1 MKKTLSRSLSLLLA
15 VVLAVSLALPAAA
28 ADPITLDRTEA
39 TIAPKDSITL
49 TATLSSEYANKSITW
64 KSSNPTV
71 AEVSNTNS
79 KKQTATIT
87 AKAEGYASITATV
100 TDSAN
105 SQQIALCKVTVAKS
119 KVTSLTLDPAGP
131 EVLPIGKT
139 RTLTAK
145 ANYSNGTTGTVDVTW
160 SSTNT
165 AVAAVSKKGEVTAVA
180 EGTATIMALYQ
191 DSSNDSAVSATYQ
204 VTVSKTATTSK
215 DDVLALS
222 ATTVNTNAGLFVESA
237 VKAPAVTV
245 KNGTTDVTEAYNI
258 TYLWTDASKKELG
271 KDATLLLQPTTQ
283 ADLLLTCTVT
293 AASKT
298 DSTQILTGTCTYG
311 VKVYPSTSLGGV
323 HSVAEGAVTL
333 NKLMD
338 LENKV
343 SVIDQLI
350 KGDDTGM
357 AQPIAG
363 LTHVVFDTN
372 TITGSDVGTL
382 SAKNG
387 SEYYASTTAD
397 GDHLADVTFTPLKKG
412 TFAINFLAY
421 GDKVY
426 YGRLEVLVDDAAVTP
441 PTADNDVRQCDST
454 GFTFAG
460 SDFYRDSDTDPVA
473 AVVFGKP
480 SAGHLLRNLSHGI
493 GTADDGDKYYTNS
506 ASQGDY
512 HVSTLSYLPDA
523 GYMGQATIPVT
534 YITAAGIETTGV
546 IKVSVS
552 TKTDSAQFKD
562 VTRSNVGTWAADA
575 VDFAYHFGLVS
586 GVSKTEFAPNS
597 PMTRAQLVTVLYR
610 AAGSPSVTVSTNFED
625 LDVGSYYYSAV
636 VWANVNG
643 IVNGTS
649 DTTFSPDSRL
659 TRQQLAAILY
669 RYARAFGGDTSYTGN
684 LSHFTDRHQVD
695 SYATTPMIWAVS
707 HEIISGTSDTTL
719 SPLST
724 ATRAQVVVILH
735 RYLTDRVTFSQRNPE
750 KSQKTTKNRPKPPRT
765 PRRFCCASA

>member
-15 VVLAVSLALPAAA
+15 VVLAVSLTLPAAA
-28 ADPITLDRTEA
+28 TFPITLDQSKA

-64 KSSNPTV
+64 ESSDKTV

-87 AKAEGYASITATV
+87 AKAEGYATITASV
-100 TDSAN
+100 GNVKASCD
-105 SQQIALCKVTVAKS
+105 VTVAKS

-145 ANYSNGTTGTVDVTW
+145 ANYSNGTTGTVDVSW

-191 DSSNDSAVSATYQ
+191 GSNNDSAVSATYQ
-204 VTVSKTATTSK
+204 VTVSKNATTSK

-258 TYLWTDASKKELG
+258 TYLWADASKKELG

-343 SVIDQLI
+343 SVIDQLV

-372 TITGSDVGTL
+372 TITGSDAGTL

-441 PTADNDVRQCDST
+441 PTPGDDVRQCDST

-636 VWANVNG
+636 VWANING

-684 LSHFTDRHQVD
+684 LSHFTDRRQVD
-695 SYATTPMIWAVS
+695 TYATTPMIWAVS

-735 RYLTDRVTFSQRNPE
+735 RYLTD
-750 KSQKTTKNRPKPPRT
+750 
-765 PRRFCCASA
+765 

>member
-28 ADPITLDRTEA
+28 ASVAVTGVTLDKTSV
-39 TIAPKDSITL
+39 TLAPKDSITL
-49 TATLSSEYANKSITW
+49 K
-64 KSSNPTV
+64 
-71 AEVSNTNS
+71 
-79 KKQTATIT
+79 
-87 AKAEGYASITATV
+87 ATV
-100 TDSAN
+100 QPDNATN
-105 SQQIALCKVTVAKS
+105 QNL
-119 KVTSLTLDPAGP
+119 
-131 EVLPIGKT
+131 
-139 RTLTAK
+139 
-145 ANYSNGTTGTVDVTW
+145 TW
-160 SSTNT
+160 SSNRED
-165 AVAAVSKKGEVTAVA
+165 VATVSSKGVVTAVA
-180 EGTATIMALYQ
+180 EGTTTITVKTKESGYSATCNVTVAKSTVTGLTIDPAGPEILPVGKTRTLVAKATYSNGTTSTV
-191 DSSNDSAVSATYQ
+191 DVTWSRTNANIADVSSEGVVTAVAEGSSEIIGTYKYTDKDNKNAFISATYK
-204 VTVSKTATTSK
+204 VTVSKNATTSK

-343 SVIDQLI
+343 SVIDQLV

-372 TITGSDVGTL
+372 TITGSNAGTL

-441 PTADNDVRQCDST
+441 PTADGDVRQCDST

-460 SDFYRDSDTDPVA
+460 SDFYRNSDTDPVA

-669 RYARAFGGDTSYTGN
+669 RYARAFGGDTSYIGN

-735 RYLTDRVTFSQRNPE
+735 RYLTD
-750 KSQKTTKNRPKPPRT
+750 
-765 PRRFCCASA
+765 

>member
-15 VVLAVSLALPAAA
+15 IVLAVSLTLPAAA
-28 ADPITLDRTEA
+28 ASVAVTGVTLDKTSV
-39 TIAPKDSITL
+39 TLAPKDSITL
-49 TATLSSEYANKSITW
+49 K
-64 KSSNPTV
+64 
-71 AEVSNTNS
+71 
-79 KKQTATIT
+79 
-87 AKAEGYASITATV
+87 ATV
-100 TDSAN
+100 QPDNATNQD
-105 SQQIALCKVTVAKS
+105 L
-119 KVTSLTLDPAGP
+119 
-131 EVLPIGKT
+131 
-139 RTLTAK
+139 
-145 ANYSNGTTGTVDVTW
+145 TW
-160 SSTNT
+160 SSNRED
-165 AVAAVSKKGEVTAVA
+165 VATVSSKGVVTAVA
-180 EGTATIMALYQ
+180 EGTTTITVKTKESGYSATCNVTVAKSTVTGLTIDPAGPEILPVGKTRTLVAKATYSNGTTSTV
-191 DSSNDSAVSATYQ
+191 DVTWSPTNAKIADVSSEGVVTAVAEGSSEIIGTYKYTNKDNKNAFISATYK
-204 VTVSKTATTSK
+204 VTVSKNATTSK

-258 TYLWTDASKKELG
+258 TYFWTDASKKELG

-343 SVIDQLI
+343 SVIDQLV

-372 TITGSDVGTL
+372 TITGSDAGTL

-441 PTADNDVRQCDST
+441 PTANDDVRQCDST

-735 RYLTDRVTFSQRNPE
+735 RYLTD
-750 KSQKTTKNRPKPPRT
+750 
-765 PRRFCCASA
+765 

>member
-28 ADPITLDRTEA
+28 ASVAVTGVTLDKTSV
-39 TIAPKDSITL
+39 TLAPKDSITL
-49 TATLSSEYANKSITW
+49 K
-64 KSSNPTV
+64 
-71 AEVSNTNS
+71 
-79 KKQTATIT
+79 
-87 AKAEGYASITATV
+87 ATV
-100 TDSAN
+100 QPDNATNQD
-105 SQQIALCKVTVAKS
+105 L
-119 KVTSLTLDPAGP
+119 
-131 EVLPIGKT
+131 
-139 RTLTAK
+139 
-145 ANYSNGTTGTVDVTW
+145 TW
-160 SSTNT
+160 SSNRED
-165 AVAAVSKKGEVTAVA
+165 VATVSSKGVVTAVA
-180 EGTATIMALYQ
+180 EGTTTITVKTKESSYSATCNVTVAKSTVTGLTIDPAGPEILPVGKTRTLVAKATYSNGTTSTV
-191 DSSNDSAVSATYQ
+191 DVTWSRTNANIADVSSEGVVTAVAEGSSEIIGTYKYTDKDNKDAFISATYK
-204 VTVSKTATTSK
+204 VTVSKSASTSK
-215 DDVLALS
+215 DDVLTLA

-298 DSTQILTGTCTYG
+298 DSTQVLTGTCTYG

-343 SVIDQLI
+343 SVIDQLV

-372 TITGSDVGTL
+372 TITGSDAGTL

-441 PTADNDVRQCDST
+441 PTAADDVRQCDST

-460 SDFYRDSDTDPVA
+460 SDFYRNSDTDPVA

-735 RYLTDRVTFSQRNPE
+735 RYLTD
-750 KSQKTTKNRPKPPRT
+750 
-765 PRRFCCASA
+765 

>member
-28 ADPITLDRTEA
+28 ASVAVTGVTLDKT
-39 TIAPKDSITL
+39 TLTLAPKDSYTL
-49 TATLSSEYANKSITW
+49 KATVKPDNATNQNLTW
-64 KSSNPTV
+64 KSNRPDVATV
-71 AEVSNTNS
+71 SSKGVVTAVS
-79 KKQTATIT
+79 
-87 AKAEGYASITATV
+87 EGTASILV
-100 TDSAN
+100 TTNDGGYFAS
-105 SQQIALCKVTVAKS
+105 CDVTVAKS
-119 KVTSLTLDPAGP
+119 KVTSLTIDPAGP

-139 RTLTAK
+139 RTLIAK
-145 ANYSNGTTGTVDVTW
+145 GNYSNGTTGTVDVSW
-160 SSTNT
+160 SSNDN
-165 AVAAVSKKGEVTAVA
+165 AVATVDKKGVVTAVA
-180 EGTATIMALYQ
+180 EGTTTIFALYREGE
-191 DSSNDSAVSATYQ
+191 DNNSAVSATYQ

-283 ADLLLTCTVT
+283 ANLLLTCTVT

-343 SVIDQLI
+343 SVIDQLV

-372 TITGSDVGTL
+372 TITGSDAGTL

-441 PTADNDVRQCDST
+441 PTANGDVRQCDST

-493 GTADDGDKYYTNS
+493 GTADDGEKYYTNS

-546 IKVSVS
+546 IKISVS

-669 RYARAFGGDTSYTGN
+669 RYARAFGGDTSYIGN

-735 RYLTDRVTFSQRNPE
+735 RYLTD
-750 KSQKTTKNRPKPPRT
+750 
-765 PRRFCCASA
+765 

>member
-28 ADPITLDRTEA
+28 ASVAVTGVTLDKTSV
-39 TIAPKDSITL
+39 TLAPKDSITL
-49 TATLSSEYANKSITW
+49 KAIVQPDNATNQDL
-64 KSSNPTV
+64 
-71 AEVSNTNS
+71 
-79 KKQTATIT
+79 
-87 AKAEGYASITATV
+87 
-100 TDSAN
+100 
-105 SQQIALCKVTVAKS
+105 
-119 KVTSLTLDPAGP
+119 
-131 EVLPIGKT
+131 
-139 RTLTAK
+139 
-145 ANYSNGTTGTVDVTW
+145 TW
-160 SSTNT
+160 SSNRED
-165 AVAAVSKKGEVTAVA
+165 VATVSSKGVVTAVA
-180 EGTATIMALYQ
+180 EGTTTITVKTKESGYSATCNVTVAKSTVTGLTIDPAGPEILPVGKTRTLVAKATYSNGTTSTV
-191 DSSNDSAVSATYQ
+191 DVTWSRTNANIADVSSEGVVTAVAEGSSEIIGTYKYTDKDNKNAFISATYK
-204 VTVSKTATTSK
+204 VTVSKNATTSK

-372 TITGSDVGTL
+372 TITGSDAGTL

-387 SEYYASTTAD
+387 NEYYASATAD

-421 GDKVY
+421 GDKLY

-441 PTADNDVRQCDST
+441 PTPGDDVRQCDST

-460 SDFYRDSDTDPVA
+460 SDFYRNSDTDPVA

-493 GTADDGDKYYTNS
+493 GTAADGEKYYTNS

-735 RYLTDRVTFSQRNPE
+735 RYLTD
-750 KSQKTTKNRPKPPRT
+750 
-765 PRRFCCASA
+765 

>member
-28 ADPITLDRTEA
+28 ASVAVTGVTLDKT
-39 TIAPKDSITL
+39 TLTLAPKDSYNL
-49 TATLSSEYANKSITW
+49 KATVKPDNATNQNLTW
-64 KSSNPTV
+64 KSNRPDVATV
-71 AEVSNTNS
+71 SSKGVVTAVS
-79 KKQTATIT
+79 
-87 AKAEGYASITATV
+87 EGTASILV
-100 TDSAN
+100 TTNDGGYFAS
-105 SQQIALCKVTVAKS
+105 CDVTVAKS
-119 KVTSLTLDPAGP
+119 KVTSLTIDPAGP

-139 RTLTAK
+139 RTLIAK
-145 ANYSNGTTGTVDVTW
+145 GNYSNGTTGTVDVSW
-160 SSTNT
+160 SSNDN
-165 AVAAVSKKGEVTAVA
+165 AVATVDKKGVVTAVA
-180 EGTATIMALYQ
+180 EGTTTIFALYREGE
-191 DSSNDSAVSATYQ
+191 DNNSAVSATYQ
-204 VTVSKTATTSK
+204 VTVSKSASTSK
-215 DDVLALS
+215 DDVLTLA

-245 KNGTTDVTEAYNI
+245 KNGSTDVTEAYNI

-343 SVIDQLI
+343 SVIDQLV

-372 TITGSDVGTL
+372 TITGSDAGTL

-441 PTADNDVRQCDST
+441 PTADDDVRQCDST

-460 SDFYRDSDTDPVA
+460 SDFYRNSDTDPVA

-669 RYARAFGGDTSYTGN
+669 RYARAFGGDTSYIGN

-735 RYLTDRVTFSQRNPE
+735 RYLTD
-750 KSQKTTKNRPKPPRT
+750 
-765 PRRFCCASA
+765 

>member
-15 VVLAVSLALPAAA
+15 IVLAVSLALPAAA
-28 ADPITLDRTEA
+28 ASVAVTGVTLDKTSV
-39 TIAPKDSITL
+39 TLAPKDSITL
-49 TATLSSEYANKSITW
+49 K
-64 KSSNPTV
+64 
-71 AEVSNTNS
+71 
-79 KKQTATIT
+79 
-87 AKAEGYASITATV
+87 ATV
-100 TDSAN
+100 QPDNATNQD
-105 SQQIALCKVTVAKS
+105 L
-119 KVTSLTLDPAGP
+119 
-131 EVLPIGKT
+131 
-139 RTLTAK
+139 
-145 ANYSNGTTGTVDVTW
+145 TW
-160 SSTNT
+160 SSNRED
-165 AVAAVSKKGEVTAVA
+165 VATVSSKGVVTAVA
-180 EGTATIMALYQ
+180 EGTTTITVKTKESGYSATCNVTVAKSTVTGLTIDPAGPEILPVGKTRTLVAKATYSNGTTSTV
-191 DSSNDSAVSATYQ
+191 DVTWSRTNANIADVSSEGVVTAVAEGSSEIIGTYKYTDKDNKNAFISATYK
-204 VTVSKTATTSK
+204 VTVSKNATTSK

-245 KNGTTDVTEAYNI
+245 KNGSTDVTEAYNI

-343 SVIDQLI
+343 SVIDQLL

-372 TITGSDVGTL
+372 TITGSDAGTL

-426 YGRLEVLVDDAAVTP
+426 YGRLEILVDDAAVTP
-441 PTADNDVRQCDST
+441 PTADGDVRQCDST

-546 IKVSVS
+546 IKISVS

-669 RYARAFGGDTSYTGN
+669 RYARAFGGDTSYIGN

-695 SYATTPMIWAVS
+695 SYATTPMTWAVS

-735 RYLTDRVTFSQRNPE
+735 RYLTD
-750 KSQKTTKNRPKPPRT
+750 
-765 PRRFCCASA
+765 

>member
-28 ADPITLDRTEA
+28 ASVAVTGVTLDKTSV
-39 TIAPKDSITL
+39 TLAPKDSITL
-49 TATLSSEYANKSITW
+49 K
-64 KSSNPTV
+64 
-71 AEVSNTNS
+71 
-79 KKQTATIT
+79 
-87 AKAEGYASITATV
+87 ATV
-100 TDSAN
+100 QPDNATNQD
-105 SQQIALCKVTVAKS
+105 L
-119 KVTSLTLDPAGP
+119 
-131 EVLPIGKT
+131 
-139 RTLTAK
+139 
-145 ANYSNGTTGTVDVTW
+145 TW
-160 SSTNT
+160 SSNRED
-165 AVAAVSKKGEVTAVA
+165 VATVSSKGVVTAVA
-180 EGTATIMALYQ
+180 EGTTTITVKTKESGYSATCNVTVAKSTVTGLTIDPAGPETLPVGKTRTLVAKATYSNGTTSTVDVTWSPTNAKIADVSSTGVVTAVAEGSSEIIGTYKYTDKDNKDALI
-191 DSSNDSAVSATYQ
+191 SATYK

-357 AQPIAG
+357 AQPLAG

-684 LSHFTDRHQVD
+684 LSHFTDRRQVD
-695 SYATTPMIWAVS
+695 TYAVTPMTWAVS

-735 RYLTDRVTFSQRNPE
+735 RYLTD
-750 KSQKTTKNRPKPPRT
+750 
-765 PRRFCCASA
+765 

>member
-15 VVLAVSLALPAAA
+15 VVLAVSLTLPAAA
-28 ADPITLDRTEA
+28 ASVAVTGVTLDKT
-39 TIAPKDSITL
+39 TLTLAPKDSYTL
-49 TATLSSEYANKSITW
+49 KATVKPDNATNQNLTW
-64 KSSNPTV
+64 KSNRPDVATV
-71 AEVSNTNS
+71 SSKGVVTAVS
-79 KKQTATIT
+79 
-87 AKAEGYASITATV
+87 EGTASILV
-100 TDSAN
+100 TTNDGGYFAS
-105 SQQIALCKVTVAKS
+105 CDVTVAKS
-119 KVTSLTLDPAGP
+119 KVTSLTIDPAGP

-139 RTLTAK
+139 RTLIAK
-145 ANYSNGTTGTVDVTW
+145 GNYSNGTTGTVDVSW
-160 SSTNT
+160 SSNDN
-165 AVAAVSKKGEVTAVA
+165 AVATVDKKGVVTAVA
-180 EGTATIMALYQ
+180 EGTTTIFALYREGE
-191 DSSNDSAVSATYQ
+191 DNNSAVSATYQ
-204 VTVSKTATTSK
+204 VTVSKSASTSK

-343 SVIDQLI
+343 SVIDQLV

-372 TITGSDVGTL
+372 TITGSDAGTL

-441 PTADNDVRQCDST
+441 PTADDDVRQCDST

-546 IKVSVS
+546 IKISVS

-669 RYARAFGGDTSYTGN
+669 RYARAFGGDTSYIGN

-735 RYLTDRVTFSQRNPE
+735 RYLTD
-750 KSQKTTKNRPKPPRT
+750 
-765 PRRFCCASA
+765 

>member
-119 KVTSLTLDPAGP
+119 KVTSLTIDPAGP

-139 RTLTAK
+139 RTLIAK
-145 ANYSNGTTGTVDVTW
+145 GNYSNGTTGTVDVSW
-160 SSTNT
+160 SSNDN
-165 AVAAVSKKGEVTAVA
+165 AVATVDKKGVVTAVA
-180 EGTATIMALYQ
+180 EGTTTIFALYQ
-191 DSSNDSAVSATYQ
+191 ENGDSNSAVSATYQ

-283 ADLLLTCTVT
+283 SDLLLTCTVT

-343 SVIDQLI
+343 SVIDQLL

-372 TITGSDVGTL
+372 TITGSDAGTL

-441 PTADNDVRQCDST
+441 PTADDDVRQCDST

-546 IKVSVS
+546 IKISVS

-735 RYLTDRVTFSQRNPE
+735 RYLTD
-750 KSQKTTKNRPKPPRT
+750 
-765 PRRFCCASA
+765 

>member
-15 VVLAVSLALPAAA
+15 VVLAVSLTLPAAA
-28 ADPITLDRTEA
+28 TNVDVTGVTLDKTSL
-39 TIAPKDSITL
+39 TLAPKDSYTL
-49 TATLSSEYANKSITW
+49 KATVTPDNATNQNVTW
-64 KSSNPTV
+64 KTNKDKVATVSSKGV
-71 AEVSNTNS
+71 V
-79 KKQTATIT
+79 TAVG
-87 AKAEGYASITATV
+87 EGTASITVYTNDGNYSATC
-100 TDSAN
+100 N
-105 SQQIALCKVTVAKS
+105 VTVAKS
-119 KVTSLTLDPAGP
+119 TVTGLTIDPAGP
-131 EVLPIGKT
+131 ETLPVGKT
-139 RTLTAK
+139 RTLVAK
-145 ANYSNGTTGTVDVTW
+145 ATYSNGTTSTVDVTW
-160 SSTNT
+160 SPTNAKIADVSSTG
-165 AVAAVSKKGEVTAVA
+165 VVTAVA
-180 EGTATIMALYQ
+180 EGSSEIIGTYKYTDKDNKDALI
-191 DSSNDSAVSATYQ
+191 SATYK

-215 DDVLALS
+215 NDVLALS

-245 KNGTTDVTEAYNI
+245 KNGTTDVTKAYNI
-258 TYLWTDASKKELG
+258 TYLWADASKKELG

-343 SVIDQLI
+343 SVIDQLV

-372 TITGSDVGTL
+372 TITGSDAGTL

-441 PTADNDVRQCDST
+441 PTANDDVRQCDST

-493 GTADDGDKYYTNS
+493 GTADDGEKYYTNS

-534 YITAAGIETTGV
+534 YITAAGIKTTGV
-546 IKVSVS
+546 IKISVS

-684 LSHFTDRHQVD
+684 LSHFTDRRQVD
-695 SYATTPMIWAVS
+695 TYAVTPMTWAVS

-735 RYLTDRVTFSQRNPE
+735 RYLTD
-750 KSQKTTKNRPKPPRT
+750 
-765 PRRFCCASA
+765 

>member
-1 MKKTLSRSLSLLLA
+1 M
-15 VVLAVSLALPAAA
+15 
-28 ADPITLDRTEA
+28 
-39 TIAPKDSITL
+39 
-49 TATLSSEYANKSITW
+49 
-64 KSSNPTV
+64 
-71 AEVSNTNS
+71 
-79 KKQTATIT
+79 
-87 AKAEGYASITATV
+87 
-100 TDSAN
+100 
-105 SQQIALCKVTVAKS
+105 
-119 KVTSLTLDPAGP
+119 
-131 EVLPIGKT
+131 
-139 RTLTAK
+139 
-145 ANYSNGTTGTVDVTW
+145 
-160 SSTNT
+160 
-165 AVAAVSKKGEVTAVA
+165 
-180 EGTATIMALYQ
+180 
-191 DSSNDSAVSATYQ
+191 
-204 VTVSKTATTSK
+204 
-215 DDVLALS
+215 
-222 ATTVNTNAGLFVESA
+222 NTNAGLFVESA

-245 KNGTTDVTEAYNI
+245 KNGTTDVTKAYNI
-258 TYLWTDASKKELG
+258 TYLWADASKKELG

-343 SVIDQLI
+343 SVIDQLV

-372 TITGSDVGTL
+372 TITGSDAGTL

-441 PTADNDVRQCDST
+441 PTADDDVRQCDST

-735 RYLTDRVTFSQRNPE
+735 RYLTD
-750 KSQKTTKNRPKPPRT
+750 
-765 PRRFCCASA
+765 

>member
-28 ADPITLDRTEA
+28 ASVAVTGVTLDKTSV
-39 TIAPKDSITL
+39 TLAPKDSITL
-49 TATLSSEYANKSITW
+49 K
-64 KSSNPTV
+64 
-71 AEVSNTNS
+71 
-79 KKQTATIT
+79 
-87 AKAEGYASITATV
+87 ATV
-100 TDSAN
+100 QPDNATN
-105 SQQIALCKVTVAKS
+105 QNL
-119 KVTSLTLDPAGP
+119 
-131 EVLPIGKT
+131 
-139 RTLTAK
+139 
-145 ANYSNGTTGTVDVTW
+145 TW
-160 SSTNT
+160 SSNRED
-165 AVAAVSKKGEVTAVA
+165 VATVSSKGVVTAVA
-180 EGTATIMALYQ
+180 EGTTTITVKTKESGYSATCNVTVAKSTVTGLTIDPAGPEILPVGKTRTLVAKATYSNGTTSTV
-191 DSSNDSAVSATYQ
+191 DVTWSRTNANIADVSSEGVVTAVAEGSSEIIGTYKYTDKDNKNAFISATYK
-204 VTVSKTATTSK
+204 VTVSKNATTSK

-343 SVIDQLI
+343 SVIDQLV

-372 TITGSDVGTL
+372 TITGSDAGTL

-441 PTADNDVRQCDST
+441 PTPGDDVRQCDST

-460 SDFYRDSDTDPVA
+460 SDFYRNSDTDPVA

-493 GTADDGDKYYTNS
+493 GTAADGEKYYTNS

-546 IKVSVS
+546 IKISVS

-669 RYARAFGGDTSYTGN
+669 RYARAFGGDTSYIGN

-735 RYLTDRVTFSQRNPE
+735 RYLTD
-750 KSQKTTKNRPKPPRT
+750 
-765 PRRFCCASA
+765 

>member
-15 VVLAVSLALPAAA
+15 VVLAVSLTLPAAA
-28 ADPITLDRTEA
+28 TFPITLDQSKA

-64 KSSNPTV
+64 ESSDKTV

-87 AKAEGYASITATV
+87 AKAEGYATITASV
-100 TDSAN
+100 GNVKASCD
-105 SQQIALCKVTVAKS
+105 VTVAKS
-119 KVTSLTLDPAGP
+119 KVTSLTIDPAGP

-139 RTLTAK
+139 RTLIAK
-145 ANYSNGTTGTVDVTW
+145 GNYSNGTTGTVDVSW
-160 SSTNT
+160 SSNDN
-165 AVAAVSKKGEVTAVA
+165 AVATVDKKGVVTAVA
-180 EGTATIMALYQ
+180 EGTTTIFALYREGE
-191 DSSNDSAVSATYQ
+191 DNNSAVSATYQ
-204 VTVSKTATTSK
+204 VTVSKSASTSK
-215 DDVLALS
+215 DDVLTLA

-343 SVIDQLI
+343 SVIDQLV

-372 TITGSDVGTL
+372 TITGSDAGTL

-412 TFAINFLAY
+412 TCAINFLAY
-421 GDKVY
+421 GDKLY

-441 PTADNDVRQCDST
+441 PTADDDVRQCDST

-546 IKVSVS
+546 IKISVS

-684 LSHFTDRHQVD
+684 LSHFTDRRQVD
-695 SYATTPMIWAVS
+695 TYAVTPMTWAVS

-735 RYLTDRVTFSQRNPE
+735 RYLTD
-750 KSQKTTKNRPKPPRT
+750 
-765 PRRFCCASA
+765 

>member
-28 ADPITLDRTEA
+28 ASVAVTGVTLDKTSV
-39 TIAPKDSITL
+39 TLAPKDSITL
-49 TATLSSEYANKSITW
+49 K
-64 KSSNPTV
+64 
-71 AEVSNTNS
+71 
-79 KKQTATIT
+79 
-87 AKAEGYASITATV
+87 ATV
-100 TDSAN
+100 QPDNATN
-105 SQQIALCKVTVAKS
+105 QNL
-119 KVTSLTLDPAGP
+119 
-131 EVLPIGKT
+131 
-139 RTLTAK
+139 
-145 ANYSNGTTGTVDVTW
+145 TW
-160 SSTNT
+160 SSNRED
-165 AVAAVSKKGEVTAVA
+165 VATVSSNGVVTAVA
-180 EGTATIMALYQ
+180 EGTTTITVKTKESGYSATCNVTVAKSTVTGLTIDPAGPEILPVGKTRTLVAKATYSNGTTSTV
-191 DSSNDSAVSATYQ
+191 DVTWSRTNANIADVSSEGVVTAVAEGSSEIIGTYKYTDKDNKNAFISATYK
-204 VTVSKTATTSK
+204 VTVSKNATTSK

-343 SVIDQLI
+343 SVIDQLV

-372 TITGSDVGTL
+372 TITGSDAGTL

-441 PTADNDVRQCDST
+441 PTADDDVRQCDST

-669 RYARAFGGDTSYTGN
+669 RYARAFGGDTSYIGN

-735 RYLTDRVTFSQRNPE
+735 RYLTD
-750 KSQKTTKNRPKPPRT
+750 
-765 PRRFCCASA
+765 

>member
-28 ADPITLDRTEA
+28 ASVAVTGVTLDKTSV
-39 TIAPKDSITL
+39 TLAPKDSITL
-49 TATLSSEYANKSITW
+49 K
-64 KSSNPTV
+64 
-71 AEVSNTNS
+71 
-79 KKQTATIT
+79 
-87 AKAEGYASITATV
+87 ATV
-100 TDSAN
+100 QPDNATNQD
-105 SQQIALCKVTVAKS
+105 L
-119 KVTSLTLDPAGP
+119 
-131 EVLPIGKT
+131 
-139 RTLTAK
+139 
-145 ANYSNGTTGTVDVTW
+145 TW
-160 SSTNT
+160 SSNRED
-165 AVAAVSKKGEVTAVA
+165 VATVSSKGVVTAVA
-180 EGTATIMALYQ
+180 EGTTTITVKTKESGYSATCNVTVAKSTVTGLTIDPAGPEILPVGKTRTLVAKATYSNGTTSTVDVTWSRTNANIADVSSTGVVTAVAEGSSEIIGTYKYTDKDNKDALI
-191 DSSNDSAVSATYQ
+191 SATYK
-204 VTVSKTATTSK
+204 VTVSKSASTSK

-343 SVIDQLI
+343 SVIDQLV

-372 TITGSDVGTL
+372 TITGSDAGTL

-441 PTADNDVRQCDST
+441 PTPGDDVRQCDST

-546 IKVSVS
+546 IKISVS

-669 RYARAFGGDTSYTGN
+669 RYARAFGGDTSYIGN

-735 RYLTDRVTFSQRNPE
+735 RYLTD
-750 KSQKTTKNRPKPPRT
+750 
-765 PRRFCCASA
+765 

>member
-28 ADPITLDRTEA
+28 ASVAVTGVTLDKT
-39 TIAPKDSITL
+39 TLTLAPKDSYTL
-49 TATLSSEYANKSITW
+49 KATVKPDNATNQNLTW
-64 KSSNPTV
+64 KSNKPAVATVSRKGEVTAV
-71 AEVSNTNS
+71 AEG
-79 KKQTATIT
+79 TATIT
-87 AKAEGYASITATV
+87 V
-100 TDSAN
+100 TTNDGDYMA
-105 SQQIALCKVTVAKS
+105 ICDVTVAKS

-145 ANYSNGTTGTVDVTW
+145 ANYSNGTTGAVDVTW

-258 TYLWTDASKKELG
+258 TYLWADASKKELG

-372 TITGSDVGTL
+372 TITGSDAGTL

-421 GDKVY
+421 GDKLY

-441 PTADNDVRQCDST
+441 PTPGDDVRQCDST

-493 GTADDGDKYYTNS
+493 GTADDGEKYYTNS

-546 IKVSVS
+546 IKISVS

-695 SYATTPMIWAVS
+695 SYATTPMTWAVS

-735 RYLTDRVTFSQRNPE
+735 RYLTD
-750 KSQKTTKNRPKPPRT
+750 
-765 PRRFCCASA
+765 

>member
-15 VVLAVSLALPAAA
+15 IVLAVSLALPAAA

-119 KVTSLTLDPAGP
+119 KVTSLTIDPAGP

-139 RTLTAK
+139 RTLIAK
-145 ANYSNGTTGTVDVTW
+145 GNYSNGTTGTVDVSW
-160 SSTNT
+160 SSNDN
-165 AVAAVSKKGEVTAVA
+165 AVATVDKKGVVTAVA
-180 EGTATIMALYQ
+180 EGTTTIFALYQ
-191 DSSNDSAVSATYQ
+191 ENGDSNSAVSATSQ
-204 VTVSKTATTSK
+204 VTVSKNATTSK

-245 KNGTTDVTEAYNI
+245 KNGTTDVTKAYNI
-258 TYLWTDASKKELG
+258 TYLWADASKKELG

-421 GDKVY
+421 GDKLY

-441 PTADNDVRQCDST
+441 PTPGDDVRQCDST

-493 GTADDGDKYYTNS
+493 GTAADGEKYYTNS

-546 IKVSVS
+546 IKISVS

-684 LSHFTDRHQVD
+684 LSHFTDRRQVD
-695 SYATTPMIWAVS
+695 TYAVTPMTWAVS

-735 RYLTDRVTFSQRNPE
+735 RYLTD
-750 KSQKTTKNRPKPPRT
+750 
-765 PRRFCCASA
+765 

>member
-28 ADPITLDRTEA
+28 ASVAVTGVTLDKTSV
-39 TIAPKDSITL
+39 TLAPKDSITL
-49 TATLSSEYANKSITW
+49 K
-64 KSSNPTV
+64 
-71 AEVSNTNS
+71 
-79 KKQTATIT
+79 
-87 AKAEGYASITATV
+87 ATV
-100 TDSAN
+100 QPDNATN
-105 SQQIALCKVTVAKS
+105 QNL
-119 KVTSLTLDPAGP
+119 
-131 EVLPIGKT
+131 
-139 RTLTAK
+139 
-145 ANYSNGTTGTVDVTW
+145 TW
-160 SSTNT
+160 SSNRED
-165 AVAAVSKKGEVTAVA
+165 VATVSSKGVVTAVA
-180 EGTATIMALYQ
+180 EGTTTITVKTKESGYSATCNVTVAKSTVTGLIIDPAGPETLPVGKTRTLVAKATYSNGTTSTVDVTWSPTNAKIADVSSTGVVTAVAEGSSEIIGTYKYTDKDNKDALI
-191 DSSNDSAVSATYQ
+191 SATYK
-204 VTVSKTATTSK
+204 VTVSKNATTSK

-245 KNGTTDVTEAYNI
+245 KNGTTDVTKAYNI
-258 TYLWTDASKKELG
+258 TYLWADASKKELG

-343 SVIDQLI
+343 SVIDQLL

-387 SEYYASTTAD
+387 NEYYASATAD

-421 GDKVY
+421 GDKLY

-441 PTADNDVRQCDST
+441 PTPGDDVRQCDST

-460 SDFYRDSDTDPVA
+460 SDFYRNSDTDPVA

-493 GTADDGDKYYTNS
+493 GTAADGEKYYTNS

-546 IKVSVS
+546 IKISVS

-684 LSHFTDRHQVD
+684 LSHFTDRRQVD
-695 SYATTPMIWAVS
+695 TYAVTPMTWAVS

-735 RYLTDRVTFSQRNPE
+735 RYLTD
-750 KSQKTTKNRPKPPRT
+750 
-765 PRRFCCASA
+765 

>member
-28 ADPITLDRTEA
+28 ASVAVTGVTLDKTSV
-39 TIAPKDSITL
+39 TLAPKDSITL
-49 TATLSSEYANKSITW
+49 K
-64 KSSNPTV
+64 
-71 AEVSNTNS
+71 
-79 KKQTATIT
+79 
-87 AKAEGYASITATV
+87 ATV
-100 TDSAN
+100 QPDNATNQD
-105 SQQIALCKVTVAKS
+105 L
-119 KVTSLTLDPAGP
+119 
-131 EVLPIGKT
+131 
-139 RTLTAK
+139 
-145 ANYSNGTTGTVDVTW
+145 TW
-160 SSTNT
+160 SSNRED
-165 AVAAVSKKGEVTAVA
+165 VATVSSKGVVTAVA
-180 EGTATIMALYQ
+180 EGTTTITVKTKESGYSATCNVTVAKSTVTGLTIDPAGPEILPVGKTRTLVAKATYSNGTTSTV
-191 DSSNDSAVSATYQ
+191 DVTWSRTNANIADVSSEGVVTAVAEGSSEIIGTYKYTDKDNKVAFISATYK

-343 SVIDQLI
+343 SVIDQLV

-372 TITGSDVGTL
+372 TITGSDAGTL

-441 PTADNDVRQCDST
+441 PTTDDDVRQCDST

-735 RYLTDRVTFSQRNPE
+735 RYLTD
-750 KSQKTTKNRPKPPRT
+750 
-765 PRRFCCASA
+765 

>member
-28 ADPITLDRTEA
+28 TNVDVTGVTLDKTSL
-39 TIAPKDSITL
+39 TLAPKDSYTL
-49 TATLSSEYANKSITW
+49 KATVTPDNATNQNVTW
-64 KSSNPTV
+64 KTNKDKVATVSSKGV
-71 AEVSNTNS
+71 V
-79 KKQTATIT
+79 TAVG
-87 AKAEGYASITATV
+87 EGTASITVYTNDGNYSATC
-100 TDSAN
+100 N
-105 SQQIALCKVTVAKS
+105 VTVAKS
-119 KVTSLTLDPAGP
+119 TVTGLTIDPAGP
-131 EVLPIGKT
+131 ETLPVGKT
-139 RTLTAK
+139 RTLVAK
-145 ANYSNGTTGTVDVTW
+145 ATYSNGTTSTVDVTW
-160 SSTNT
+160 SPTNAKIADVSSTG
-165 AVAAVSKKGEVTAVA
+165 VVTAVA
-180 EGTATIMALYQ
+180 EG
-191 DSSNDSAVSATYQ
+191 SSEIIGTYKYTDKDNKDAFISATYK

-343 SVIDQLI
+343 SVIDQLL

-363 LTHVVFDTN
+363 LTHVVFDTS
-372 TITGSDVGTL
+372 TITGSDAGTL

-441 PTADNDVRQCDST
+441 PTADGDVRQCDST

-534 YITAAGIETTGV
+534 YITAAGIKTTGV
-546 IKVSVS
+546 IKISVS

-684 LSHFTDRHQVD
+684 LSHFTDRRQVD
-695 SYATTPMIWAVS
+695 TYAVTPMTWAVS

-735 RYLTDRVTFSQRNPE
+735 RYLTD
-750 KSQKTTKNRPKPPRT
+750 
-765 PRRFCCASA
+765 

>member
-28 ADPITLDRTEA
+28 ASVAVTGVTLDKTSV
-39 TIAPKDSITL
+39 TLAPKDSITL
-49 TATLSSEYANKSITW
+49 K
-64 KSSNPTV
+64 
-71 AEVSNTNS
+71 
-79 KKQTATIT
+79 
-87 AKAEGYASITATV
+87 ATV
-100 TDSAN
+100 QPDNATNQD
-105 SQQIALCKVTVAKS
+105 L
-119 KVTSLTLDPAGP
+119 
-131 EVLPIGKT
+131 
-139 RTLTAK
+139 
-145 ANYSNGTTGTVDVTW
+145 TW
-160 SSTNT
+160 SSNRED
-165 AVAAVSKKGEVTAVA
+165 VATVSSKGVVTAVA
-180 EGTATIMALYQ
+180 EGTTTITVKTKESGYSATCNVTVAKSTVTGLTIDPAGPEILPVGKTRTLVAKATYSNGTTSTV
-191 DSSNDSAVSATYQ
+191 DVTWSPTNAKIADVSSEGVVTAVAEGSSEIIGTYKYTNKDNKNAFISATYK
-204 VTVSKTATTSK
+204 VTVSKNATTSK

-338 LENKV
+338 LENNV
-343 SVIDQLI
+343 SVIDQLV

-372 TITGSDVGTL
+372 TITGSDAGTL

-441 PTADNDVRQCDST
+441 PTPGDDVRQCDST

-493 GTADDGDKYYTNS
+493 GTAADGEKYYTNS

-546 IKVSVS
+546 IKISVS

-735 RYLTDRVTFSQRNPE
+735 RYLTD
-750 KSQKTTKNRPKPPRT
+750 
-765 PRRFCCASA
+765 

>member
-1 MKKTLSRSLSLLLA
+1 M
-15 VVLAVSLALPAAA
+15 
-28 ADPITLDRTEA
+28 
-39 TIAPKDSITL
+39 
-49 TATLSSEYANKSITW
+49 
-64 KSSNPTV
+64 
-71 AEVSNTNS
+71 
-79 KKQTATIT
+79 
-87 AKAEGYASITATV
+87 
-100 TDSAN
+100 
-105 SQQIALCKVTVAKS
+105 
-119 KVTSLTLDPAGP
+119 
-131 EVLPIGKT
+131 GKT
-139 RTLTAK
+139 RTLVAK
-145 ANYSNGTTGTVDVTW
+145 ATYSNGTTSTVDVTW
-160 SSTNT
+160 SPTNAKIADVSSTG
-165 AVAAVSKKGEVTAVA
+165 VVTAVA
-180 EGTATIMALYQ
+180 EGSSEIIGTYKYTDKDNKDALI
-191 DSSNDSAVSATYQ
+191 SATYK

-215 DDVLALS
+215 NDVLALS

-245 KNGTTDVTEAYNI
+245 KNGTTDVTKAYNI
-258 TYLWTDASKKELG
+258 TYLWADASKKELG

-343 SVIDQLI
+343 SVIDQLV

-372 TITGSDVGTL
+372 TITGSDAGTL

-441 PTADNDVRQCDST
+441 PTANDDVRQCDST

-493 GTADDGDKYYTNS
+493 GTADDGEKYYTNS

-534 YITAAGIETTGV
+534 YITAAGIKTTGV
-546 IKVSVS
+546 IKISVS

-684 LSHFTDRHQVD
+684 LSHFTDRRQVD
-695 SYATTPMIWAVS
+695 TYAVTPMTWAVS

-735 RYLTDRVTFSQRNPE
+735 RYLTD
-750 KSQKTTKNRPKPPRT
+750 
-765 PRRFCCASA
+765 

>member
-28 ADPITLDRTEA
+28 ASVAVTGVTLDKT
-39 TIAPKDSITL
+39 TLTLAPKDSYTL
-49 TATLSSEYANKSITW
+49 KATVKPDNATNQNLTW
-64 KSSNPTV
+64 KSNRPDVATV
-71 AEVSNTNS
+71 SSKGVVTAVS
-79 KKQTATIT
+79 
-87 AKAEGYASITATV
+87 EGTASILV
-100 TDSAN
+100 TTNDGGYFAS
-105 SQQIALCKVTVAKS
+105 CDVTVAKS
-119 KVTSLTLDPAGP
+119 KVTSLTIDPAGP

-139 RTLTAK
+139 RTLIAK
-145 ANYSNGTTGTVDVTW
+145 GNYSNGTTGTVDVSW
-160 SSTNT
+160 SSNDN
-165 AVAAVSKKGEVTAVA
+165 AVATVDKKGVVTAVA
-180 EGTATIMALYQ
+180 EGTTTIFALYREGE
-191 DSSNDSAVSATYQ
+191 DNNSAVSATYQ

-343 SVIDQLI
+343 SVIDQLV

-372 TITGSDVGTL
+372 TITGSDAGTL

-441 PTADNDVRQCDST
+441 PTANGDVRQCDST

-493 GTADDGDKYYTNS
+493 GTADDGEKYYTNS

-546 IKVSVS
+546 IKISVS

-669 RYARAFGGDTSYTGN
+669 RYARAFGGDTSYIGN

-735 RYLTDRVTFSQRNPE
+735 RYLTD
-750 KSQKTTKNRPKPPRT
+750 
-765 PRRFCCASA
+765 

>member
-15 VVLAVSLALPAAA
+15 VVLAVSLTLPAAA

-165 AVAAVSKKGEVTAVA
+165 AVAAVSKKGKVTAVA

-343 SVIDQLI
+343 SVIDQLV

-441 PTADNDVRQCDST
+441 PTADDDVRQCDST

-546 IKVSVS
+546 IKISVS

-669 RYARAFGGDTSYTGN
+669 RYARAFGGDTSYIGN

-735 RYLTDRVTFSQRNPE
+735 RYLTD
-750 KSQKTTKNRPKPPRT
+750 
-765 PRRFCCASA
+765 

>member
-28 ADPITLDRTEA
+28 ASVAVTGVTLDKTSV
-39 TIAPKDSITL
+39 TLAPKDSITL
-49 TATLSSEYANKSITW
+49 K
-64 KSSNPTV
+64 
-71 AEVSNTNS
+71 
-79 KKQTATIT
+79 
-87 AKAEGYASITATV
+87 ATV
-100 TDSAN
+100 QPDNATNQD
-105 SQQIALCKVTVAKS
+105 L
-119 KVTSLTLDPAGP
+119 
-131 EVLPIGKT
+131 
-139 RTLTAK
+139 
-145 ANYSNGTTGTVDVTW
+145 TW
-160 SSTNT
+160 SSNRED
-165 AVAAVSKKGEVTAVA
+165 VATVSSKGVVTAVA
-180 EGTATIMALYQ
+180 EGTTTITVKTKESSYSATCNVTVAKSTVTGLTIDPAGPEILPVGKTRTLVAKATYSNGTTSTV
-191 DSSNDSAVSATYQ
+191 DVTWSRTNANIADVSSEGVVTAVAEGSSEIIGTYKYTDKDNKDAFISATYK
-204 VTVSKTATTSK
+204 VTVSKSASTSK
-215 DDVLALS
+215 DDVLTLA

-298 DSTQILTGTCTYG
+298 DSTQVLTGTCTYG

-343 SVIDQLI
+343 SVIDQLV

-372 TITGSDVGTL
+372 TITGSDAGTL

-441 PTADNDVRQCDST
+441 PTAADDVRQCDST

-460 SDFYRDSDTDPVA
+460 SDFYRNSDTDPVA

-684 LSHFTDRHQVD
+684 LNHFTDRHQVD

-735 RYLTDRVTFSQRNPE
+735 RYLTD
-750 KSQKTTKNRPKPPRT
+750 
-765 PRRFCCASA
+765 

>member
-28 ADPITLDRTEA
+28 ASVAVTGVTLDKT
-39 TIAPKDSITL
+39 TLTLAPKDSYTL
-49 TATLSSEYANKSITW
+49 KATVKPDNATNQNLTW
-64 KSSNPTV
+64 KSNRPDVATV
-71 AEVSNTNS
+71 SSKGVVTAVS
-79 KKQTATIT
+79 
-87 AKAEGYASITATV
+87 EGTASILV
-100 TDSAN
+100 TTNDGGYFAS
-105 SQQIALCKVTVAKS
+105 CDVTVAKS
-119 KVTSLTLDPAGP
+119 KVTSLTIDPAGP

-139 RTLTAK
+139 RTLIAK
-145 ANYSNGTTGTVDVTW
+145 GNYSNGTTGTVDVSW
-160 SSTNT
+160 SSNDN
-165 AVAAVSKKGEVTAVA
+165 AVATVDKKGVVTAVA
-180 EGTATIMALYQ
+180 EGTTTIFALYREGE
-191 DSSNDSAVSATYQ
+191 DNNSAVSATYQ
-204 VTVSKTATTSK
+204 VTVSKSASTSK

-245 KNGTTDVTEAYNI
+245 KNGTTDVTKAYNI
-258 TYLWTDASKKELG
+258 TYLWADASKKELG

-338 LENKV
+338 LQNKV
-343 SVIDQLI
+343 SVIDQLL

-357 AQPIAG
+357 ARPIAG

-441 PTADNDVRQCDST
+441 PTANGDVRQCDST

-460 SDFYRDSDTDPVA
+460 SDFYRNSDTDPVA

-669 RYARAFGGDTSYTGN
+669 RYARAFGGDTSYIGN

-735 RYLTDRVTFSQRNPE
+735 RYLTD
-750 KSQKTTKNRPKPPRT
+750 
-765 PRRFCCASA
+765 

>member
-1 MKKTLSRSLSLLLA
+1 MKKTLSRFLSLLLA

-28 ADPITLDRTEA
+28 ASVAVTGVTLDQT
-39 TIAPKDSITL
+39 TLTLAPKDSYTL
-49 TATLSSEYANKSITW
+49 KANVKPDNATNQNLTW
-64 KSSNPTV
+64 KSNKTAVATVSKKGVVTAV
-71 AEVSNTNS
+71 AEG
-79 KKQTATIT
+79 TATIT
-87 AKAEGYASITATV
+87 V
-100 TDSAN
+100 TTNDGDYMA
-105 SQQIALCKVTVAKS
+105 ICDVTVARS
-119 KVTSLTLDPAGP
+119 KVTSLTIDPAGP
-131 EVLPIGKT
+131 EILPIGKT
-139 RTLTAK
+139 RTLAAK
-145 ANYSNGTTGTVDVTW
+145 ANYSNGSTGTVDVTW

-165 AVAAVSKKGEVTAVA
+165 AVATVSKKGEVTAVA
-180 EGTATIMALYQ
+180 EGTANIIALYQ
-191 DSSNDSAVSATYQ
+191 DGSDNDSAVSAAYQ

-215 DDVLALS
+215 DDVLTLS
-222 ATTVNTNAGLFVESA
+222 ATTINANAGQFVESA
-237 VKAPAVTV
+237 LAAPAVTV
-245 KNGTTDVTEAYNI
+245 KNGTADVTEAYTI
-258 TYLWTDASKKELG
+258 TYLWTDSAKKELG
-271 KDATLLLQPTTQ
+271 KDAKLLIQPTTL
-283 ADLLLTCTVT
+283 ADLVLTCTVT

-298 DSTQILTGTCTYG
+298 DSTQVLTGTCTYG
-311 VKVYPSTSLGGV
+311 VKVYPGTSLGGV
-323 HSVAEGAVTL
+323 HSVAQGAVTL

-338 LENKV
+338 LEDKV
-343 SVIDQLI
+343 SVVDQLI

-357 AQPIAG
+357 APAIAG
-363 LTHVVFDTN
+363 LTHVVFDAN
-372 TITGSDVGTL
+372 TITGSDAGTL
-382 SAKNG
+382 SAKG
-387 SEYYASTTAD
+387 GREYFTSATAD

-426 YGRLEVLVDDAAVTP
+426 YGRLEVIVDDSTVTP
-441 PTADNDVRQCDST
+441 PDPSGDTRQCDST

-493 GTADDGDKYYTNS
+493 GTADDGEKYYTNS

-523 GYMGQATIPVT
+523 GYNGQATIPVT
-534 YITAAGIETTGV
+534 YITAAGVETPGV
-546 IKVSVS
+546 IKVSVN
-552 TKTDSAQFKD
+552 TKADSAQFKD
-562 VTRSNVGTWAADA
+562 VTRSDVGTWAADA

-636 VWANVNG
+636 VWANVHG

-649 DTTFSPDSRL
+649 DTTFSPDSQL

-669 RYARAFGGDTSYTGN
+669 RYARAFGGNTSYTGN
-684 LSHFTDRHQVD
+684 LSHFTDRHQVE
-695 SYATTPMIWAVS
+695 SYAVTPMTWAVS
-707 HEIISGTSDTTL
+707 HEIISGTSETTL
-719 SPLST
+719 SPLAT

-735 RYLTDRVTFSQRNPE
+735 RYLTD
-750 KSQKTTKNRPKPPRT
+750 
-765 PRRFCCASA
+765 

>member
-15 VVLAVSLALPAAA
+15 VVLAVSLTLPAAA
-28 ADPITLDRTEA
+28 ASVAVTGVTLDKTSV
-39 TIAPKDSITL
+39 TLAPKDSITL
-49 TATLSSEYANKSITW
+49 K
-64 KSSNPTV
+64 
-71 AEVSNTNS
+71 
-79 KKQTATIT
+79 
-87 AKAEGYASITATV
+87 ATV
-100 TDSAN
+100 QPDNATN
-105 SQQIALCKVTVAKS
+105 QNL
-119 KVTSLTLDPAGP
+119 
-131 EVLPIGKT
+131 
-139 RTLTAK
+139 
-145 ANYSNGTTGTVDVTW
+145 TW
-160 SSTNT
+160 SSNRED
-165 AVAAVSKKGEVTAVA
+165 VATVSSKGVVTAVA
-180 EGTATIMALYQ
+180 EGTTTITVKTKESGYSATCNVTVAKSTVTGLTIDPAGPEILPVGKTRTLVAKATYSNGTTSTV
-191 DSSNDSAVSATYQ
+191 DVTWSRTNANIADVSSEGVVTAVAEGSSEIIGTYKYTDKDNKNAFISATYK
-204 VTVSKTATTSK
+204 VTVSKNATTSK

-372 TITGSDVGTL
+372 TITGSDAGTL

-441 PTADNDVRQCDST
+441 PTPGDDVRQCDST

-546 IKVSVS
+546 IKISVS

-669 RYARAFGGDTSYTGN
+669 RYARAFGGDTSYIGN

-735 RYLTDRVTFSQRNPE
+735 RYLTD
-750 KSQKTTKNRPKPPRT
+750 
-765 PRRFCCASA
+765 

>member
-145 ANYSNGTTGTVDVTW
+145 ANYSNGTTGTVDVSW

-191 DSSNDSAVSATYQ
+191 GSNNDSAVSATYQ

-271 KDATLLLQPTTQ
+271 KGATLLLQPTTQ
-283 ADLLLTCTVT
+283 AGLLLTCTVT

-343 SVIDQLI
+343 SVIDQLV

-372 TITGSDVGTL
+372 TITGSDAGTL

-441 PTADNDVRQCDST
+441 PTPGDDVRQCDST

-460 SDFYRDSDTDPVA
+460 SDFYRNSDTDPVA

-546 IKVSVS
+546 IKISVS

-684 LSHFTDRHQVD
+684 LSHFTDRRQVD
-695 SYATTPMIWAVS
+695 TYAVTPMTWAVS

-735 RYLTDRVTFSQRNPE
+735 RYLTD
-750 KSQKTTKNRPKPPRT
+750 
-765 PRRFCCASA
+765 

>member
-28 ADPITLDRTEA
+28 ASVAVTGVTLDKT
-39 TIAPKDSITL
+39 TLTLAPKDSYTL
-49 TATLSSEYANKSITW
+49 KATVKPDNATNQNLTW
-64 KSSNPTV
+64 KSNRPDVATV
-71 AEVSNTNS
+71 SSKGVVTAVS
-79 KKQTATIT
+79 
-87 AKAEGYASITATV
+87 EGTASILV
-100 TDSAN
+100 TTNDGGYFAS
-105 SQQIALCKVTVAKS
+105 CDVTVAKS
-119 KVTSLTLDPAGP
+119 KVTSLTIDPAGP

-139 RTLTAK
+139 RTLIAK
-145 ANYSNGTTGTVDVTW
+145 GNYSNGTTGTVDVSW
-160 SSTNT
+160 SSNDN
-165 AVAAVSKKGEVTAVA
+165 AVATVDKKGVVTAVA
-180 EGTATIMALYQ
+180 EGTTTIFALYREGE
-191 DSSNDSAVSATYQ
+191 DNNSAVSATYQ
-204 VTVSKTATTSK
+204 VTVSKSASTSK
-215 DDVLALS
+215 DDVLTLA

-245 KNGTTDVTEAYNI
+245 KNGTTDVTKAYNI
-258 TYLWTDASKKELG
+258 TYLWADASKKELG

-343 SVIDQLI
+343 SVIDQLV

-441 PTADNDVRQCDST
+441 PTADDDVRQCDST

-669 RYARAFGGDTSYTGN
+669 RYARAFGGDTSYIGN

-735 RYLTDRVTFSQRNPE
+735 RYLTD
-750 KSQKTTKNRPKPPRT
+750 
-765 PRRFCCASA
+765 

>member
-28 ADPITLDRTEA
+28 ASVAVTGVTLDKT
-39 TIAPKDSITL
+39 TLTLAPKDSYTL
-49 TATLSSEYANKSITW
+49 KATVKPDNATNQNLTW
-64 KSSNPTV
+64 KSNRPDVATV
-71 AEVSNTNS
+71 SSKGVVTAVS
-79 KKQTATIT
+79 
-87 AKAEGYASITATV
+87 EGTASILV
-100 TDSAN
+100 TTNDGGYFAS
-105 SQQIALCKVTVAKS
+105 CDVTVAKS
-119 KVTSLTLDPAGP
+119 KVTSLTIDPAGP

-139 RTLTAK
+139 RTLIAK
-145 ANYSNGTTGTVDVTW
+145 GNYSNGTTGTVDVSW
-160 SSTNT
+160 SSNDN
-165 AVAAVSKKGEVTAVA
+165 AVATVDKKGVVTAVA
-180 EGTATIMALYQ
+180 EGTTTIFALYREGE
-191 DSSNDSAVSATYQ
+191 DNNSAVSATYQ
-204 VTVSKTATTSK
+204 VTVSKSASTSK
-215 DDVLALS
+215 DDVLTLA

-338 LENKV
+338 LQNKV

-372 TITGSDVGTL
+372 TITGSDAGTL

-387 SEYYASTTAD
+387 NEYYASATTD

-421 GDKVY
+421 GDKLY

-441 PTADNDVRQCDST
+441 PTADGDVRQCDST

-546 IKVSVS
+546 IKISVS

-684 LSHFTDRHQVD
+684 LSHFTDRRQVD
-695 SYATTPMIWAVS
+695 TYAVTPMTWAVS

-735 RYLTDRVTFSQRNPE
+735 RYLTD
-750 KSQKTTKNRPKPPRT
+750 
-765 PRRFCCASA
+765 

>member
-1 MKKTLSRSLSLLLA
+1 M
-15 VVLAVSLALPAAA
+15 
-28 ADPITLDRTEA
+28 
-39 TIAPKDSITL
+39 
-49 TATLSSEYANKSITW
+49 
-64 KSSNPTV
+64 
-71 AEVSNTNS
+71 
-79 KKQTATIT
+79 
-87 AKAEGYASITATV
+87 
-100 TDSAN
+100 
-105 SQQIALCKVTVAKS
+105 
-119 KVTSLTLDPAGP
+119 
-131 EVLPIGKT
+131 
-139 RTLTAK
+139 
-145 ANYSNGTTGTVDVTW
+145 DVTW

-215 DDVLALS
+215 DDVLTLS

-372 TITGSDVGTL
+372 TITGSDAGTL

-426 YGRLEVLVDDAAVTP
+426 YGRLEVLVDDATVTP
-441 PTADNDVRQCDST
+441 PTTDNDVRQCDST

-546 IKVSVS
+546 IKISVS

-669 RYARAFGGDTSYTGN
+669 RYARAFGGDASYTGN

-735 RYLTDRVTFSQRNPE
+735 RYLTD
-750 KSQKTTKNRPKPPRT
+750 
-765 PRRFCCASA
+765 

>member
-15 VVLAVSLALPAAA
+15 IVLAVSLALPAAA
-28 ADPITLDRTEA
+28 ASVAVTGVTLDKT
-39 TIAPKDSITL
+39 TLTLAPKDSYTL
-49 TATLSSEYANKSITW
+49 KATVKPDNATNQNLTW
-64 KSSNPTV
+64 KSNRPDVATV
-71 AEVSNTNS
+71 SSKGVVTAVS
-79 KKQTATIT
+79 
-87 AKAEGYASITATV
+87 EGTASILV
-100 TDSAN
+100 TTNDGGYFAS
-105 SQQIALCKVTVAKS
+105 CDVTVAKS
-119 KVTSLTLDPAGP
+119 KVTSLTIDPAGP

-283 ADLLLTCTVT
+283 ADLLLTCIVT

-343 SVIDQLI
+343 SVIDQLV

-372 TITGSDVGTL
+372 TITGSDAGTL

-441 PTADNDVRQCDST
+441 PTADGDVRQCDST

-669 RYARAFGGDTSYTGN
+669 RYARAFGGDTSYIGN

-735 RYLTDRVTFSQRNPE
+735 RYLTD
-750 KSQKTTKNRPKPPRT
+750 
-765 PRRFCCASA
+765 

>member
-28 ADPITLDRTEA
+28 TFPITLDQSKA

-64 KSSNPTV
+64 ESSDKTV

-87 AKAEGYASITATV
+87 AKAEGYATITASV
-100 TDSAN
+100 GNVKASCD
-105 SQQIALCKVTVAKS
+105 VTVAKS
-119 KVTSLTLDPAGP
+119 TVTGLIIDPAGP
-131 EVLPIGKT
+131 ETLPVGKT
-139 RTLTAK
+139 RTLVAK
-145 ANYSNGTTGTVDVTW
+145 ATYSNGTTSTVDVTW
-160 SSTNT
+160 SPTNAKIADVSSTG
-165 AVAAVSKKGEVTAVA
+165 VVTAVA
-180 EGTATIMALYQ
+180 EGSSEIIGTYKYTDKDNKDALI
-191 DSSNDSAVSATYQ
+191 SATYK
-204 VTVSKTATTSK
+204 VTVSKSASTSK

-343 SVIDQLI
+343 SVIDQLV

-372 TITGSDVGTL
+372 TITGSDAGTL

-441 PTADNDVRQCDST
+441 PTADGDVRQCDST

-546 IKVSVS
+546 IKISVS

-669 RYARAFGGDTSYTGN
+669 RYARAFGGDTSYIGN

-735 RYLTDRVTFSQRNPE
+735 RYLTD
-750 KSQKTTKNRPKPPRT
+750 
-765 PRRFCCASA
+765 

>member
-15 VVLAVSLALPAAA
+15 IVLAVSLALPAAA
-28 ADPITLDRTEA
+28 ASVAVTGVTLDKTSV
-39 TIAPKDSITL
+39 TLAPKDSITL
-49 TATLSSEYANKSITW
+49 K
-64 KSSNPTV
+64 
-71 AEVSNTNS
+71 
-79 KKQTATIT
+79 
-87 AKAEGYASITATV
+87 ATV
-100 TDSAN
+100 QPDNATN
-105 SQQIALCKVTVAKS
+105 QNL
-119 KVTSLTLDPAGP
+119 
-131 EVLPIGKT
+131 
-139 RTLTAK
+139 
-145 ANYSNGTTGTVDVTW
+145 TW
-160 SSTNT
+160 SSNRED
-165 AVAAVSKKGEVTAVA
+165 VATVSSKGVVTAVA
-180 EGTATIMALYQ
+180 EGTTTITVKTKESGYSATCNVTVAKSTVTGLIIDPAGPETLPVGKTRTLVAKATYSNGTTSTVDVTWSPTNAKIADVSSTGVVTAVAEGSSEIIGTYKYTDKDNKDALI
-191 DSSNDSAVSATYQ
+191 SATYK
-204 VTVSKTATTSK
+204 VTVSKNATTSK
-215 DDVLALS
+215 NDVLALS

-343 SVIDQLI
+343 SVIDQLV

-372 TITGSDVGTL
+372 TIIGSDAGTL

-441 PTADNDVRQCDST
+441 PTPGDDVRQCDST

-546 IKVSVS
+546 IKISVS

-684 LSHFTDRHQVD
+684 LSHFTDRRQVD
-695 SYATTPMIWAVS
+695 TYAVTPMTWAVS

-735 RYLTDRVTFSQRNPE
+735 RYLTD
-750 KSQKTTKNRPKPPRT
+750 
-765 PRRFCCASA
+765 

>member
-28 ADPITLDRTEA
+28 ASVAVTGVTLDKTSV
-39 TIAPKDSITL
+39 TLAPKDSITL
-49 TATLSSEYANKSITW
+49 K
-64 KSSNPTV
+64 
-71 AEVSNTNS
+71 
-79 KKQTATIT
+79 
-87 AKAEGYASITATV
+87 ATV
-100 TDSAN
+100 QPDNATNQD
-105 SQQIALCKVTVAKS
+105 L
-119 KVTSLTLDPAGP
+119 
-131 EVLPIGKT
+131 
-139 RTLTAK
+139 
-145 ANYSNGTTGTVDVTW
+145 TW
-160 SSTNT
+160 SSNRED
-165 AVAAVSKKGEVTAVA
+165 VATVSSKGVVTAVA
-180 EGTATIMALYQ
+180 EGTTTITVKTKESGYSATCNVTVAKSTVTGLTIDPAGPEILPVGKTRTLVAKATYSNGTTSTVDVTWSRTNANIADVSSTGVVTAVAEGSSEIIGTYKYTDKDNKDALI
-191 DSSNDSAVSATYQ
+191 SATYK
-204 VTVSKTATTSK
+204 VTVSKNATTSK

-343 SVIDQLI
+343 SVIDQLV

-372 TITGSDVGTL
+372 TITGSNAGTL

-421 GDKVY
+421 GDKLY

-441 PTADNDVRQCDST
+441 PTANGDVRQCDST

-684 LSHFTDRHQVD
+684 LSHFTDRRQVD
-695 SYATTPMIWAVS
+695 TYAVTPMTWAVS

-735 RYLTDRVTFSQRNPE
+735 RYLTD
-750 KSQKTTKNRPKPPRT
+750 
-765 PRRFCCASA
+765 